1 MKTFDGRD
9 ERFRANYRSS
19 ARYNHTV
26 TTSLFDLYKPGVGP
40 SSSHTMGPMRA
51 AFRFAHGLAEH
62 GLLDRVNRVKAELY
76 GSLAL
81 TGKGH
86 ATDRAV
92 LLGLAG
98 NEPATIDPAA
108 IESTVAAIRTTKGI
122 KLAGGPILF
131 FDEADNLFSHRDVM
145 FPPGAKM
152 QHPNGL
158 RLTAYDAAGAV
169 VDERTYFSIGGGFI
183 VEDGVDA
190 SSEKPATEVPFPFHT
205 AAELLAVA
213 EQHELSISQL
223 MLENECALVSPDASR
238 ARVDVVRDG
247 IDRIWQTMRD
257 CIARGIATEGIL
269 PGGLNVRRRAH
280 RLAERLRAK
289 EVDGSGGDPLAPLDW
304 VTVYAMAVN
313 EENAAGGRV
322 VTAPTNGAAGV
333 VPAVAQYYERF
344 APEADHE
351 GIVRFF
357 LTSAAIG
364 ILYKENAS
372 ISGAEVGCQGEV
384 GVACSMAAGGLTAA
398 LGGTNGQVEHAA
410 EIAMEHNLGMTCDPI
425 GGLVQI
431 PCIERNAMGAVK
443 AVHASRIALSES
455 EEHKVSLDQVIRTM
469 YLTGLDMQSRYKET
483 SLAGLALNI
492 IEC

>member
-1 MKTFDGRD
+1 MCPGCPTI
-9 ERFRANYRSS
+9 SS
-19 ARYNHTV
+19 V
-26 TTSLFDLYKPGVGP
+26 TTSLFDLYKIGVGP

-51 AFRFAHGLAEH
+51 ACRFARGLGER
-62 GLLDRVNRVKAELY
+62 GLLERVERVQAELF

-81 TGKGH
+81 TGLGH

-98 NEPATIDPAA
+98 NEPAGIDPSA
-108 IESTVAAIRTTKGI
+108 IESTVAEIRVARQI
-122 KLAGGPILF
+122 NLAGARFIPFEESSDLVF
-131 FDEADNLFSHRDVM
+131 QRAQM
-145 FPPGAKM
+145 FPPGART

-169 VDERTYFSIGGGFI
+169 LDERTFFSIGGGFI
-183 VEDGVDA
+183 TEDAVDA
-190 SSEKPATEVPFPFHT
+190 STQNQQPMIPFPFHN
-205 AAELLAVA
+205 AAELLATA
-213 EQHELSISQL
+213 HANELSISQL
-223 MLENECALVSPDASR
+223 MLENECALVPRDSEQAPVEA
-238 ARVDVVRDG
+238 VREG
-247 IDRIWQTMRD
+247 IERIWQAMQA
-257 CIARGIATEGIL
+257 CVERGMAAEGIL

-280 RLAERLRAK
+280 RLAERLREK
-289 EVDGSGGDPLAPLDW
+289 EADGLRGDPLGPLDW

-333 VPAVAQYYERF
+333 VPAVAHYYDRF
-344 APEADHE
+344 IPDADHE
-351 GIVRFF
+351 GLLRFF

-398 LGGTNGQVEHAA
+398 LGGSNGQVEHAA

-431 PCIERNAMGAVK
+431 PCIERNAMGAAK
-443 AVHASRIALSES
+443 AVQASRIALNEQ
-455 EEHKVSLDQVIRTM
+455 EAHKVSLDQVIRTM

-483 SLAGLALNI
+483 SLAGLALNVI
-492 IEC
+492 AC

>member
-1 MKTFDGRD
+1 M
-9 ERFRANYRSS
+9 
-19 ARYNHTV
+19 
-26 TTSLFDLYKPGVGP
+26 TSLFDLYKIGVGP

-51 AFRFAHGLAEH
+51 AFRFVQHLGEAGLASSTT
-62 GLLDRVNRVKAELY
+62 RVLAELY
-76 GSLAL
+76 GSLAH
-81 TGKGH
+81 TGIGH

-92 LLGLAG
+92 LLGLSG
-98 NEPATIDPAA
+98 CEPATIDPEMIDSA
-108 IESTVAAIRTTKGI
+108 VAKIQATHQ
-122 KLAGGPILF
+122 LLLGGTLSVAFDPSADLLF
-131 FDEADNLFSHRDVM
+131 HRDQM
-145 FPPGAKM
+145 YPPNAIL
-152 QHPNGL
+152 QHPNGI
-158 RLTAYDAAGAV
+158 RLTAFDASGR
-169 VDERTYFSIGGGFI
+169 ELSLQTWFSIGGGFI
-183 VEDGVDA
+183 VEDGA
-190 SSEKPATEVPFPFHT
+190 STEAPASGTSNLPYPFHS
-205 AAELLAVA
+205 AAELL
-213 EQHELSISQL
+213 EHSQLHGMSISEI
-223 MLENECALVSPDASR
+223 MLANECARIQSGSTQADEKEIS
-238 ARVDVVRDG
+238 AR
-247 IDRIWQTMRD
+247 ILSIWQVMQG
-257 CIARGIATEGIL
+257 CVKRGIATEGIL

-280 RLAERLRAK
+280 RLAERLRDRQQ
-289 EVDGSGGDPLAPLDW
+289 EQRPSDPLAPLDW

-333 VPAVAQYYERF
+333 VPAVAHYYLNF
-344 APEADHE
+344 IPGADQA
-351 GIVRFF
+351 GLLRFF

-384 GVACSMAAGGLTAA
+384 GVACSMAAGGLAAA
-398 LGGTNGQVEHAA
+398 LNGTSGQIEHAA

-443 AVHASRIALSES
+443 AIHATRIAMQEV

>member
-1 MKTFDGRD
+1 
-9 ERFRANYRSS
+9 
-19 ARYNHTV
+19 V
-26 TTSLFDLYKPGVGP
+26 TTSLFDLYKIGVGP

-51 AFRFAHGLAEH
+51 ACRFAQGLA
-62 GLLDRVNRVKAELY
+62 DRGMLGQVERVQVELF

-81 TGKGH
+81 TGLGH
-86 ATDRAV
+86 ATDRAI

-98 NEPATIDPAA
+98 YEPASIDPFA
-108 IESTVAAIRTTKGI
+108 IESTVAGIRASKKI
-122 KLAGGPILF
+122 ELGGARTVV
-131 FDEADNLFSHRDVM
+131 FDETRDLLFRRDVM
-145 FPPGAKM
+145 FPPGAEM

-158 RLTAYDAAGAV
+158 RLTAFDAAGSGLTQ
-169 VDERTYFSIGGGFI
+169 RTFFSIGGGFI
-183 VEDGVDA
+183 VEDGAAQD
-190 SSEKPATEVPFPFHT
+190 SQKTSTSVPFPFHT
-205 AAELLAVA
+205 AADLLTTAQA
-213 EQHELSISQL
+213 NELSISQL
-223 MLENECALVSPDASR
+223 MLENECALAAADPNRCGSGLSP
-238 ARVDVVRDG
+238 VEVVREG

-280 RLAERLRAK
+280 RLAERLRDK
-289 EVDGSGGDPLAPLDW
+289 EMDGSRGDPLAPLDW

>member
-1 MKTFDGRD
+1 
-9 ERFRANYRSS
+9 
-19 ARYNHTV
+19 
-26 TTSLFDLYKPGVGP
+26 
-40 SSSHTMGPMRA
+40 MRA
-51 AFRFAHGLAEH
+51 ACRFARELAPR
-62 GLLDRVNRVKAELY
+62 GVLDKVARVKATLY

-81 TGKGH
+81 TGLGH

-92 LLGLAG
+92 LLGLSG
-98 NEPATIDPAA
+98 NEPANIDPAA
-108 IESTVAAIRTTKGI
+108 IESTVAGIRAAQRI
-122 KLAGGPILF
+122 DLAGERPIPF
-131 FDEADNLFSHRDVM
+131 NEACDLVFERSIM
-145 FPPGAKM
+145 YPPGANTK
-152 QHPNGL
+152 HPNGL
-158 RLTAYDAAGAV
+158 RLTAFNAGGAV
-169 VDERTYFSIGGGFI
+169 LDERTFFSIGGGFI
-183 VEDGVDA
+183 IEDGVDPSA
-190 SSEKPATEVPFPFHT
+190 QNPQPAIPFPFHN
-205 AAELLAVA
+205 AAELLATA
-213 EQHELSISQL
+213 HANELSISQL
-223 MLENECALVSPDASR
+223 MLENECALVPHDQER
-238 ARVDVVRDG
+238 APVEVVRQG
-247 IDRIWQTMRD
+247 IERIWQAMQS
-257 CIARGIATEGIL
+257 CVERGIAAEGIL

-289 EVDGSGGDPLAPLDW
+289 EADGLRGDPLAPLDW
-304 VTVYAMAVN
+304 ITVYAMAVN

-333 VPAVAQYYERF
+333 VPAVAHYYDRF
-344 APEADHE
+344 MPEADHE
-351 GIVRFF
+351 GLMRFF

-431 PCIERNAMGAVK
+431 PCIERNAMGAAK
-443 AVHASRIALSES
+443 AVQASRLALNEQES
-455 EEHKVSLDQVIRTM
+455 HKVSLDQVIRTM

>member
-1 MKTFDGRD
+1 
-9 ERFRANYRSS
+9 
-19 ARYNHTV
+19 
-26 TTSLFDLYKPGVGP
+26 
-40 SSSHTMGPMRA
+40 MGPMRA
-51 AFRFAHGLAEH
+51 ACRFSFGLREA
-62 GLLDRVNRVKAELY
+62 GKLDRVARVEAELF

-81 TGKGH
+81 TGIGH

-108 IESTVAAIRTTKGI
+108 IDATVAAIRGSKRI
-122 KLAGGPILF
+122 ELAGSRAIT
-131 FDEADNLFSHRDVM
+131 FDEARDLIFRRQTM
-145 FPPGAKM
+145 YPPGARM

-158 RLTAYDAAGAV
+158 RLTSFDATGGV
-169 VDERTYFSIGGGFI
+169 IERRTFFSIGGGFI
-183 VEDGVDA
+183 VEDGA
-190 SSEKPATEVPFPFHT
+190 EAGGEKQPTAVPFPFHT
-205 AAELLAVA
+205 AHELLTTAQA
-213 EQHELSISQL
+213 NELSISQL
-223 MLENECALVSPDASR
+223 MLENECALIVRNDER
-238 ARVDVVRDG
+238 ARVEVVREG
-247 IDRIWQTMRD
+247 IDRIWETMRH
-257 CIARGIATEGIL
+257 CIVRGIATEGIL

-280 RLAERLRAK
+280 RLAEKLREK
-289 EVDGSGGDPLAPLDW
+289 ESDGLRGDPLAPLDW

-351 GIVRFF
+351 GLIRFF